1 MTTEEFKQE
10 AQAMRPQLINQA
22 RRYLGDTDEA
32 EDVVQDALL
41 RLWQMREQLSSPLVR
56 MAVVVTRNLAI
67 DHLRR
72 RRPAASLEL
81 VAAEEEPQV
90 DPRTER
96 ILAIVDTLPP
106 LQQIVLRLRHMEDME
121 MADIAEITGSN
132 EVAVRKML
140 SRARQAVREKY
151 LSMRKEKEVKI

>member
-22 RRYLGDTDEA
+22 RRYLGDIDEA

-96 ILAIVDTLPP
+96 ILTIVDTLPP
-106 LQQIVLRLRHMEDME
+106 LQQTVLRLRHMEDME
-121 MADIAEITGSN
+121 MADIAELTGSN
-132 EVAVRKML
+132 EVAVRKTL

>member
-1 MTTEEFKQE
+1 
-10 AQAMRPQLINQA
+10 MRPQLINQA

-96 ILAIVDTLPP
+96 ILAIVDTLPL
-106 LQQIVLRLRHMEDME
+106 LQQTVLRLRHMEDME

-132 EVAVRKML
+132 EVAVRKTL

-151 LSMRKEKEVKI
+151 LLMRKEKEVKI

>member
-1 MTTEEFKQE
+1 MTAEEFKQE
-10 AQAMRPQLINQA
+10 AQTIRLQLVNQA
-22 RRYLGDTDEA
+22 RRYLDDIDEA

-90 DPRTER
+90 DERTER
-96 ILAIVDTLPP
+96 ILSIVDTLPP
-106 LQQIVLRLRHMEDME
+106 LQQTVLRLRHMEDME
-121 MADIAEITGSN
+121 MADIADLTGSN
-132 EVAVRKML
+132 EVAVRKTL

-151 LSMRKEKEVKI
+151 LLMRKEREM

>member
-10 AQAMRPQLINQA
+10 AQAIRPQLINQA

-96 ILAIVDTLPP
+96 ILAIVDTLPL
-106 LQQIVLRLRHMEDME
+106 LQQTVLRLRHMEDME
-121 MADIAEITGSN
+121 MADIAELTGSN
-132 EVAVRKML
+132 EVAVRKTL

-151 LSMRKEKEVKI
+151 LSMRKEKEV

>member
-1 MTTEEFKQE
+1 
-10 AQAMRPQLINQA
+10 MRPQLINQA

-90 DPRTER
+90 DSRTER

-106 LQQIVLRLRHMEDME
+106 LQQTVLRLRHMEDME
-121 MADIAEITGSN
+121 MADIAELTGSN
-132 EVAVRKML
+132 EVAVRKTL

-151 LSMRKEKEVKI
+151 LLMRKEKEV

>member
-1 MTTEEFKQE
+1 
-10 AQAMRPQLINQA
+10 MRPQLINQA

-96 ILAIVDTLPP
+96 ILTIVDTLPP
-106 LQQIVLRLRHMEDME
+106 LQQTVLRLRHMEDME
-121 MADIAEITGSN
+121 MADIAELTGSN
-132 EVAVRKML
+132 EVAVRKTL

>member
-1 MTTEEFKQE
+1 
-10 AQAMRPQLINQA
+10 MRPQLVNQA

-41 RLWQMREQLSSPLVR
+41 RLWQMRDQLSSPLVR

-81 VAAEEEPQV
+81 VAAEEEPQT

-96 ILAIVDTLPP
+96 ILAIVDT
-106 LQQIVLRLRHMEDME
+106 
-121 MADIAEITGSN
+121 
-132 EVAVRKML
+132 
-140 SRARQAVREKY
+140 
-151 LSMRKEKEVKI
+151 

>member
-10 AQAMRPQLINQA
+10 AQAIRPQLINQA

-96 ILAIVDTLPP
+96 ILAIVDTLPL
-106 LQQIVLRLRHMEDME
+106 LQQTVLRLRHMEDME

-132 EVAVRKML
+132 EVAVRKTL

>member
-1 MTTEEFKQE
+1 MTTDDFKRE
-10 AQAMRPQLINQA
+10 AQAVRPQLISQA
-22 RRYLGDTDEA
+22 RRYLSDTDDA

-41 RLWQMREQLSSPLVR
+41 RLWQMREQLNSPLVR

-72 RRPAASLEL
+72 RRPVASLEL

-106 LQQIVLRLRHMEDME
+106 LQQTILRLRHMESME
-121 MADIAEITGSN
+121 MADIAELTGSS
-132 EVAVRKML
+132 EVAVRQTL
-140 SRARQAVREKY
+140 SRARKAVRQKY
-151 LSMRKEKEVKI
+151 LLMRND

>member
-1 MTTEEFKQE
+1 
-10 AQAMRPQLINQA
+10 MRPQLINQA

-72 RRPAASLEL
+72 RRPRASLDWA
-81 VAAEEEPQV
+81 VAEEVPTTDE
-90 DPRTER
+90 RTER
-96 ILAIVDTLPP
+96 ILAIVDMLPP
-106 LQQIVLRLRHMEDME
+106 LQQTILRLRHMEGME
-121 MADIAEITGSN
+121 MADIAELTGST
-132 EVAVRKML
+132 EVAVRKTL
-140 SRARQAVREKY
+140 SRARKKVRELY
-151 LSMRKEKEVKI
+151 GGMNNEE

>member
-1 MTTEEFKQE
+1 
-10 AQAMRPQLINQA
+10 MRPQLINQA

-72 RRPAASLEL
+72 RRPAATSDGVRRASPSPVLQASSLF
-81 VAAEEEPQV
+81 
-90 DPRTER
+90 
-96 ILAIVDTLPP
+96 
-106 LQQIVLRLRHMEDME
+106 
-121 MADIAEITGSN
+121 SFN
-132 EVAVRKML
+132 
-140 SRARQAVREKY
+140 
-151 LSMRKEKEVKI
+151 

>member
-1 MTTEEFKQE
+1 
-10 AQAMRPQLINQA
+10 MRPQLINQA

-90 DPRTER
+90 DSRTER

-106 LQQIVLRLRHMEDME
+106 LQQTVLRLRHMEDME

-132 EVAVRKML
+132 EVAVRKTL

-151 LSMRKEKEVKI
+151 LLMRKEKEVKI